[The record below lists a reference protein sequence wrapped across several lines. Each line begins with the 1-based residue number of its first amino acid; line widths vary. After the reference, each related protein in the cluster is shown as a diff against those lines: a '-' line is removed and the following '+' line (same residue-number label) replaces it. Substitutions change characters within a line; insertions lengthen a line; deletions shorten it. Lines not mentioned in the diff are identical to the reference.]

1 MEKNQAAS
9 IVILDWRHVDF
20 ILEAHAH
27 VDFILEAHANPHR
40 GGGSVVRSLVGPQS
54 SKSTTAGV
62 GHQLLLCCRVEGHGH
77 PPRRAAAG
85 SGVGVESQLPALAPG
100 LEKKNDIFLFS

>member
-40 GGGSVVRSLVGPQS
+40 GGGSVVWSLVGPQS
-54 SKSTTAGV
+54 SKSTAARWASGTSCSSAIELKGTDT
-62 GHQLLLCCRVEGHGH
+62 H
-77 PPRRAAAG
+77 RAAPP
-85 SGVGVESQLPALAPG
+85 PALVLA
-100 LEKKNDIFLFS
+100 